1 MSGRNFKG
9 KVALVTGG
17 ASGIGAAAAAA
28 FARAGAQVMI
38 ADRDEKGGQALAASL
53 TLEGHEARFFSV
65 DIADAASTR
74 AMVSGCIE
82 AFGGLDH
89 AFNNAGFVD
98 QAEDLTKTGDADWE
112 RLVAVN
118 LGGIRHSM
126 VAELDHMAAHGGG
139 TIVNTS
145 SRAGLRGVARSAA
158 YSATKHGIIGL
169 TKSAAVEFG
178 QRGVRVN
185 AICPG
190 LVATPLVVAKFEAE
204 LPELE
209 KSMNPMG
216 RIGQPEEIAAAVLW
230 LSSAAASFVTGIAL
244 PIDGG
249 ANAG

>member
-1 MSGRNFKG
+1 MSGGDFKA
-9 KVALVTGG
+9 KVVLVTGG

-38 ADRDEKGGQALAASL
+38 ADRDEEGGQALAASL
-53 TLEGHEARFFSV
+53 TLEGHAARFFAV
-65 DIADAASTR
+65 DIADAASAR

-89 AFNNAGFVD
+89 ALNNAGFVD

-126 VAELDHMAAHGGG
+126 VAELDHMSAHGGG

-190 LVATPLVVAKFEAE
+190 LVATPLVVSKFGAE

-230 LSSAAASFVTGIAL
+230 LSSPAASFVTGIAL
-244 PIDGG
+244 PVDGG